1 VAVAAVL
8 VVVVPLTEA
17 TALLP
22 CAAAMVAPLVA
33 THPEVEATVVV
44 TVAVVVPAVA
54 TTLTEQRPARTKI
67 DTVRALRSRRLQS
80 VCGKSSYKT
89 MIPMAGKS
97 GRGAPMC
104 VSQGKML

>member
-1 VAVAAVL
+1 MVAAAL
-8 VVVVPLTEA
+8 AAVVAHTEA

-54 TTLTEQRPARTKI
+54 TTPTE
-67 DTVRALRSRRLQS
+67 
-80 VCGKSSYKT
+80 
-89 MIPMAGKS
+89 
-97 GRGAPMC
+97 
-104 VSQGKML
+104 